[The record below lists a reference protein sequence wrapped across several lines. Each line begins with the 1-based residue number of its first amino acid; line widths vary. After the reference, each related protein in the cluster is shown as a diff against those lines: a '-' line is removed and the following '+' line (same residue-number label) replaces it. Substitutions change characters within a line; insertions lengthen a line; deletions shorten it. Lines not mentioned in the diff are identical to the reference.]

1 MTQQLLGGAELHELQ
16 RFCCAIGAEPM
27 IHSSTVINVISVP
40 GGIQAVI
47 SSLHNWLESAEMTA
61 ATLQTWAQTEESCWF

>member
-1 MTQQLLGGAELHELQ
+1 
-16 RFCCAIGAEPM
+16 M
-27 IHSSTVINVISVP
+27 IHSPTVINVISVP

-47 SSLHNWLESAEMTA
+47 SSLHNFLESAEMTA